1 MVQSEGFFMIKDL
14 KSKGLSN
21 IQIAEQLGVDRKTVS
36 KWIESKQ
43 LPKYQKRNTKPSKL
57 DPYKTYILARMK
69 EGCTNSCIIF
79 DEIISKGYTGK
90 STILR
95 EYMQT
100 HRESTAAIACI
111 RYETPPGKQAQV
123 DWGEFKLMRLDNT
136 FMKVHAFVMILGYS
150 RMQYVEFTED
160 EKIDTLIGCHERA
173 FQFFGGMPETI
184 LYDNMRTVVKHS
196 HEKGENK
203 WNDKFLR
210 FAKHHGF
217 SPIRC
222 RPYHP
227 QSKGKVENGV
237 KYLRRNFWPRV
248 QTVTNLV
255 DLNTQTKL
263 WLDTTCNARLHK
275 TTRKVPL
282 KEHKLETLLP
292 QSSEAFLL
300 TDFQLRKVTSDCFIS
315 FESNYYSVPFQY
327 VGRHVGVRDLKNGS
341 IEIYDELR
349 NCIANHPKTMGK
361 HLYQKN
367 KKHFEGIPSW
377 NQNKNA
383 GKAPILLPEQ
393 SPKVHQRPLEVY
405 DSLVNEVK
413 S

>member
-1 MVQSEGFFMIKDL
+1 MVQSEGFFMIRDL

-21 IQIAEQLGVDRKTVS
+21 IQIAKQLGVDRKTVS
-36 KWIESKQ
+36 KWIDSNQ
-43 LPKYQKRNTKPSKL
+43 LPKYNRTVQKPSKL
-57 DPYKTYILARMK
+57 DPFKTYILARMS
-69 EGCTNSCIIF
+69 EGCINSNIIF
-79 DEIISKGYTGK
+79 DELVTKGYLGK

-95 EYMQT
+95 DFMQP
-100 HRESTAAIACI
+100 HRESAIAKACT

-123 DWGEFKLMRLDNT
+123 DWGEFKLSKVDGS

-173 FQFFGGMPETI
+173 FEFFGGIPETI

-248 QTVTNLV
+248 KTVTDLA
-255 DLNTQTKL
+255 DLNAQTKL
-263 WLDTTCNARLHK
+263 WLDTTCNIRLHK
-275 TTRKVPL
+275 TTRKVPRI
-282 KEHKLETLLP
+282 EHKLENLLP
-292 QSSEAFLL
+292 MNLDAFLL
-300 TDFQLRKVTSDCFIS
+300 TDFYSRKVASDCVIS
-315 FESNYYSVPFQY
+315 FESNYYSVPFQFVGRY
-327 VGRHVGVRDLKNGS
+327 VGVKDLKNGTL
-341 IEIYDELR
+341 EIYDELGK
-349 NCIANHPKTMGK
+349 CIACHTKIFGK
-361 HLYQKN
+361 HQYQKN

-377 NQNKNA
+377 SQNKNA
-383 GKAPILLPEQ
+383 GKAPILIPDQ
-393 SPKVHQRPLEVY
+393 TPKVHQRPLEVY

>member
-1 MVQSEGFFMIKDL
+1 MVQSEGFFMIRDL

-21 IQIAEQLGVDRKTVS
+21 IQIAKQLGVDRKTVS
-36 KWIESKQ
+36 KWIDSNQ
-43 LPKYQKRNTKPSKL
+43 LPKYNRTVQKPSKL
-57 DPYKTYILARMK
+57 DPFKTYILARMS
-69 EGCTNSCIIF
+69 EGCINSNIIF
-79 DEIISKGYTGK
+79 DEIVAKGYLGK

-95 EYMQT
+95 DFMQP
-100 HRESTAAIACI
+100 HRESAIAKACT

-123 DWGEFKLMRLDNT
+123 DWGEFKLSKVDGS

-173 FQFFGGMPETI
+173 FEFFGGIPETI

-248 QTVTNLV
+248 KTVTDLA
-255 DLNTQTKL
+255 DLNAQTKL
-263 WLDTTCNARLHK
+263 WLDTTCNIRLHK
-275 TTRKVPL
+275 TTRKVPRI
-282 KEHKLETLLP
+282 EHKLENLLP
-292 QSSEAFLL
+292 MNLDAFLL
-300 TDFQLRKVTSDCFIS
+300 TDFYSRKVASDCVIS
-315 FESNYYSVPFQY
+315 FESNYYSVPFQFVGRY
-327 VGRHVGVRDLKNGS
+327 VGVKDLKNGTL
-341 IEIYDELR
+341 EIYDELGK
-349 NCIANHPKTMGK
+349 CIACHTKIFGK
-361 HLYQKN
+361 HQYQK
-367 KKHFEGIPSW
+367 K
-377 NQNKNA
+377 
-383 GKAPILLPEQ
+383 
-393 SPKVHQRPLEVY
+393 
-405 DSLVNEVK
+405 
-413 S
+413 